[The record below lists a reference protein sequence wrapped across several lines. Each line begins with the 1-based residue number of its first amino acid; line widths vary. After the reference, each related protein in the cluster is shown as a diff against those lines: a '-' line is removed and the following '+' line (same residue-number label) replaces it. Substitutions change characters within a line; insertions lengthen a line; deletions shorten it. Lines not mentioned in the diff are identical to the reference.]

1 MSVLDHPTRTR
12 ILNLLRA
19 IDELPVDPQP
29 LLGGDDV
36 HIDADVAAAFAHRTD
51 RSRGDQPRCTD
62 RRPAPTLTPA
72 QIAAI
77 QDGAA

>member
-36 HIDADVAAAFAHRTD
+36 HIDADVTAAFAHRID
-51 RSRGDQPRCTD
+51 RNGDDQ
-62 RRPAPTLTPA
+62 
-72 QIAAI
+72 
-77 QDGAA
+77 